1 MTFVAPEESGILD
14 GEKDDDGA
22 DDDTARAESWGVPP
36 AIALDAFS
44 AAVLRRSEAA
54 VEGEVVVAA
63 AEEDDNDVDS
73 SIAAVRAVRAAPRA
87 RAADSDDGSVSSLAS
102 DSMMDCM
109 ERWVVLSCL
118 EWIKL

>member
-1 MTFVAPEESGILD
+1 MRAGI
-14 GEKDDDGA
+14 
-22 DDDTARAESWGVPP
+22 
-36 AIALDAFS
+36 FQ
-44 AAVLRRSEAA
+44 AA

-118 EWIKL
+118 EWIKYNSVPYRPGDKNHRGIRTRH